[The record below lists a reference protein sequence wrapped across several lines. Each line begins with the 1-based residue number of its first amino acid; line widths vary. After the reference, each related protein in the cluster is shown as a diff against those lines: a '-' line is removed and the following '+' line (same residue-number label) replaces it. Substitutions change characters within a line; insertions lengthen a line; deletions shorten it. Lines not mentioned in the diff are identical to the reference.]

1 MTESNIKKFKPII
14 DKNWYE
20 IFDQIDQDIFEITE
34 ESYSE
39 VVSDKKNIFP
49 IYTKIFSF
57 TSYCLPSEVKVCVI
71 GQDSYHGV
79 YTGPDG
85 KTYPQ
90 AQGLA
95 FSVPKECP
103 IPPSLDNIYKNL
115 MKYGHIMTMPTHGC
129 LEFWAYQGV
138 LLLNTSL
145 SVEQSK
151 PNSHQKVWF
160 EFTDELIRIISEK
173 CKNIVFVMWGS
184 NAYDKMKLIKNKDSH
199 RFVIS
204 SHPSPLSAH
213 NKFKNYESFMKTDH
227 FGLINK
233 YLEELNP
240 NPQRKNTILWDIS

>member
-1 MTESNIKKFKPII
+1 MEIKRFKPII
-14 DKNWYE
+14 NRNWHE
-20 IFDQIDQDIFEITE
+20 IFDLIDEDIFTITE

-39 VVSDKKNIFP
+39 TTDKKTNIFP
-49 IYTKIFSF
+49 IYENTFSF
-57 TSYCLPSEVKVCVI
+57 TNYCLPSDIKVCII

-79 YTGPDG
+79 YTDSNG
-85 KTYPQ
+85 KTKPQ

-115 MKYGHIMTMPTHGC
+115 IKYNHINKMPTHGC

-173 CKNIVFVMWGS
+173 CTGIVFVLWGS
-184 NAYDKMKLIKNKDSH
+184 NAYDKLKLIKNKESH
-199 RFVIS
+199 RFVVS

-213 NKFKNYESFMKTDH
+213 NKFKNYESFMNTDH
-227 FGLINK
+227 FGQINQ
-233 YLEELNP
+233 YLVELN
-240 NPQRKNTILWDIS
+240 KNSSRNNSICWNIL